1 MNSVKIYKYLLIV
14 LIILI
19 LLVGAFFLT
28 KKTLIK
34 QIKFVVFWYI
44 IILELNLINIYSV
57 LSFYEKNKNRKG
69 PKGFKGVKGPRG
81 FKGDSILCESCGLA
95 GQTTT
100 NYYGRSFGINNDN
113 IKPGKCVFP
122 FLSNYVFNNEPVA
135 TDPPFGLT
143 VPLGATANKWCATSV
158 NANFEPITIAFY
170 DAALASEIEA
180 EAKLDMMKK
189 EFYQS
194 NYGILDI
201 KLVYGNT
208 TNEAKNVFSL
218 QYEKNGYEFY
228 EQDLNEGTGG
238 KFIYMVIKRGVSGNE
253 GVQDIGV
260 KFYETQPPNI
270 TYETNGFNV
279 VNSGNDVINLNMDS
293 GGVDTTTKHLY
304 LFTKKGAP
312 PFIKDVAVVKEGNDF
327 KPGFVPIEYLE
338 NNEPQSSPAT
348 SKNDFRQIN
357 NSFVDLNRGT
367 HSGNSFDKLFLLK
380 QVMNN
385 IISID
390 TAFKFTDNS
399 VYMILGDKFYKFKK
413 DESTQALTLRTG
425 YPKPLQE
432 KFGKLPT
439 LSKEGVEVD
448 DCSIYD
454 GASNSTNCSST
465 KNCFF
470 DSINNKCEPATVY
483 DAAFVDQKD
492 ILYFFKGQFIYKYN
506 SREMKIENGFPKLIT
521 QIYQGAP
528 SNIDAIFVWPK
539 DFHTYIFKGE
549 MHYKINSITNKVE
562 RGYPKKNNIRWVG
575 MPPVITAIF
584 SIPYYIKK
592 NEDGSMPMGNNHTY
606 VISRDEVFYI
616 NPTTDRVTKIG
627 ALSDVFKGLENL
639 ITKQVTVN
647 ARSQQAS

>member
-14 LIILI
+14 LIVLI

-95 GQTTT
+95 GQNTIE
-100 NYYGRSFGINNDN
+100 YYGRSFGINNDN

-135 TDPPFGLT
+135 TNPPFGLT
-143 VPLGATANKWCATSV
+143 VPSGATANKWCATSV
-158 NANFEPITIAFY
+158 NANFEPLTIAFY
-170 DAALASEIEA
+170 DQNLASEIEA

-208 TNEAKNVFSL
+208 TNQAKNVFSL

-228 EQDLNEGTGG
+228 DQDLNEDTGG
-238 KFIYMVIKRGVSGNE
+238 KFIYMVIKRGVSSR

-260 KFYETQPPNI
+260 KFYETQPGNP
-270 TYETNGFNV
+270 TYDLDGFSV
-279 VNSGNDVINLNMDS
+279 VNRSDDAINLNTDS
-293 GGVDTTTKHLY
+293 GGVDITTKHLY
-304 LFTKKGAP
+304 LFIKKGSA

-327 KPGFVPIEYLE
+327 KPGFVPIEYLDG
-338 NNEPQSSPAT
+338 NQPQPSPSA
-348 SKNDFRQIN
+348 SGNDFRQIN
-357 NSFVDLNRGT
+357 NNYVDLNRGT
-367 HSGNSFDKLFLLK
+367 HSGNNFEKLFLLK
-380 QVMNN
+380 QEMTN

-399 VYMILGDKFYKFKK
+399 VYMFLGDKFYKFKR
-413 DESTQALTLRTG
+413 DQSNEALALRTG
-425 YPKPLQE
+425 YPKPIQE

-454 GASNSTNCSST
+454 GASNSTNCSNT

-483 DAAFVDQKD
+483 DAAFVDQKED
-492 ILYFFKGQFIYKYN
+492 LYFFKGQFIYKYN
-506 SREMKIENGFPKLIT
+506 SREMMIENGFPKLIT
-521 QIYQGAP
+521 QIFQGAP
-528 SNIDAIFVWPK
+528 NSIDAVFVWAK

-562 RGYPKKNNIRWVG
+562 RGYPKKNNIKWPG

-584 SIPYYIKK
+584 SLPYYIKK
-592 NEDGSMPMGNNHTY
+592 NDDGSMPMGNNHTY
-606 VISRDEVFYI
+606 IISQNDVFYI
-616 NPTTDRVTKIG
+616 HPTTDRVTKKG
-627 ALSDVFKGLENL
+627 LLSDIFTGLESL
-639 ITKQVTVN
+639 STKQVTVN
-647 ARSQQAS
+647 AEIQQS

>member
-1 MNSVKIYKYLLIV
+1 MNSVKIYKNLLIV
-14 LIILI
+14 LIVLI

-69 PKGFKGVKGPRG
+69 PQGFKGVKGPRG

-95 GQTTT
+95 GQNDV
-100 NYYGRSFGINNDN
+100 NYFGRSFGINHDN
-113 IKPGKCVFP
+113 IKPGKCILP

-143 VPLGATANKWCATSV
+143 VPSGATDRKWCATSV
-158 NANFEPITIAFY
+158 NANFEPLTIAFY
-170 DAALASEIEA
+170 DSNLASEIEA
-180 EAKLDMMKK
+180 ESKLDMMKK

-208 TNEAKNVFSL
+208 TNEAKNAFSL

-238 KFIYMVIKRGVSGNE
+238 KFIYMVIKSGVSSR
-253 GVQDIGV
+253 GVQDVGI
-260 KFYETQPPNI
+260 KFYETQPTNI
-270 TYETNGFNV
+270 TYETNGFTL
-279 VNSGNDVINLNMDS
+279 VNRSDDAINLNTDS
-293 GGVDTTTKHLY
+293 GGIPQNKKHLY
-304 LFTKKGAP
+304 LFVKKGGA
-312 PFIKDVAVVKEGNDF
+312 PFIKDVSVVKEGNDF
-327 KPGFVPIEYLE
+327 KPGFIPIEYLDG
-338 NNEPQSSPAT
+338 NKPQPSPSSSA
-348 SKNDFRQIN
+348 NDYRQIN
-357 NSFVDLNRGT
+357 NSYVDLNRGT
-367 HSGNSFDKLFLLK
+367 HSGNNFEKLFLLK
-380 QVMNN
+380 QVLNN

-399 VYMILGDKFYKFKK
+399 VYMFLGDKFYKFKK
-413 DESTQALTLRTG
+413 DEANQALALRTG
-425 YPKPLQE
+425 YPKPIQE

-454 GASNSTNCSST
+454 GASNSTNCAST

-483 DAAFVDQKD
+483 DAAFIDQKED
-492 ILYFFKGQFIYKYN
+492 AYFFKGQFIYKYN
-506 SREMKIENGFPKLIT
+506 SREMMIENGFPKLIS
-521 QIYQGAP
+521 QIYTGAP
-528 SNIDAIFVWPK
+528 NSIDAVFVWAK

-562 RGYPKKNNIRWVG
+562 RGYPKKNNIRWPG

-584 SIPYYIKK
+584 SLPYYIVK

-606 VISRDEVFYI
+606 IISQNEVFYI
-616 NPTTDRVTKIG
+616 NPTTDIVRKLGV
-627 ALSDVFKGLENL
+627 LSDVFTGMEGLA
-639 ITKQVTVN
+639 TKQVTVN
-647 ARSQQAS
+647 ARSQQS